1 MKKRMVIVESPFAGK
16 GDARIVDAAYKKAYL
31 AACLYDCY
39 MRGESP
45 IASHAIGPL
54 ALDDDNPKDR
64 EMGITAIS
72 PWREAA
78 DATAVYEDLGVGGG
92 MKWGIKDAERLAP
105 QGHKLEHRKL
115 GAPWAPLE
123 NIT

>member
-1 MKKRMVIVESPFAGK
+1 VKKVIVESPFAGR

-31 AACLYDCY
+31 AACLHDCY

-54 ALDDDNPKDR
+54 ALDDDDPAER
-64 EMGITAIS
+64 ERSMKAIS

-78 DATAVYEDLGVGGG
+78 DMTAVYEDLGVVGG
-92 MKWGIKDAERLAP
+92 MKWGVQEAERLAT
-105 QGHKLEHRKL
+105 QGHELEFRKL
-115 GAPWAPLE
+115 GPPWSTP
-123 NIT
+123 